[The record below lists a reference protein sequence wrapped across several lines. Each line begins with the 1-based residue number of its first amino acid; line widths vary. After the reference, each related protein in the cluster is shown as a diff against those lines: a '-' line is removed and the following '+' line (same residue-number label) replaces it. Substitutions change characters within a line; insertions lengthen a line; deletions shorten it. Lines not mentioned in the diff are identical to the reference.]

1 MNRRKRW
8 HSRFLCAALLLLM
21 ILPVHADMGPK
32 PSVVINLEHGPESPC
47 YVTLLSTRYS
57 TGPASSIYRPGP
69 EGVREETPSGYPD
82 FHLDGSEYDIYLAFR
97 AYEEQDQD
105 RLYFLQEFALAEDG
119 FYRWGYYPPEQFKV
133 LIYFPELEAFAV
145 TDELLERYA
154 FDSYFTIDLSGVELI
169 PGGTVT
175 GLNAVES
182 YDYTWELISLAARVV
197 LTIGV
202 ELAIA
207 WCCGFRARNQLIFIL
222 AVNFVTQFGLNLALN
237 IRAYQ
242 RGTLFILIP
251 FLWMELGVTLAEWL
265 AYRWKLPRLAGGGP
279 SASRKKILG
288 YAVAANA
295 VSLVLGW
302 ILARV
307 IPGIF

>member
-1 MNRRKRW
+1 MNRRKW
-8 HSRFLCAALLLLM
+8 YSRLLCAALLLLM
-21 ILPVHADMGPK
+21 ILPAHADMGPK

-47 YVTLLSTRYS
+47 YVTLLSIRYS

-69 EGVREETPSGYPD
+69 DGVREETPSGYPD
-82 FHLDGSEYDIYLAFR
+82 FHLDGSEYDVYLAFR
-97 AYEEQDQD
+97 AYEEQDPD

-119 FYRWGYYPPEQFKV
+119 FYRWGYYPPERFKV
-133 LIYFPELEAFAV
+133 LLYFPEMEAFAV
-145 TDELLERYA
+145 TEELLDRYA
-154 FDSYFTIDLSGVELI
+154 FDSYFTIDLSGVDLI

-175 GLNAVES
+175 SLNAVES

-207 WCCGFRARNQLIFIL
+207 WWFGFRARKQLILVL

-242 RGTLFILIP
+242 KGTLFILIP
-251 FLWMELGVTLAEWL
+251 FLWMEIGVTLVEWI
-265 AYRWKLPRLAGGGP
+265 AYRRELPRLAGTGR
-279 SASRKKILG
+279 SESKKRVLA

-302 ILARV
+302 ILAHV

>member
-1 MNRRKRW
+1 MNRRKW
-8 HSRFLCAALLLLM
+8 YSRLLCAALLLLM
-21 ILPVHADMGPK
+21 ILPAHADMGPK

-47 YVTLLSTRYS
+47 YVTLLSIRYS

-69 EGVREETPSGYPD
+69 DGVREETPSGYPD
-82 FHLDGSEYDIYLAFR
+82 FHLDGSEYDVYLAFR
-97 AYEEQDQD
+97 AYEEQDPD

-119 FYRWGYYPPEQFKV
+119 FYRWGYYPPERFKV
-133 LIYFPELEAFAV
+133 LLYFPEMEAFAV
-145 TDELLERYA
+145 TEELLDRYA
-154 FDSYFTIDLSGVELI
+154 FDSYFTIDLSGVDLI

-175 GLNAVES
+175 SLNAVKS

-207 WCCGFRARNQLIFIL
+207 WWFGFRARKQLILVL

-242 RGTLFILIP
+242 KGTLFILIP
-251 FLWMELGVTLAEWL
+251 FLWMEIGVTLVEWI
-265 AYRWKLPRLAGGGP
+265 AYRRELPRLAGTGRAE
-279 SASRKKILG
+279 SKKRVLA

-302 ILARV
+302 ILAHV

>member
-1 MNRRKRW
+1 MNRRKW
-8 HSRFLCAALLLLM
+8 YSRLLCAALLLLM
-21 ILPVHADMGPK
+21 LLPAHADMGPK

-47 YVTLLSTRYS
+47 YVTLLSIRYS

-69 EGVREETPSGYPD
+69 DGVREETPSGYPD
-82 FHLDGSEYDIYLAFR
+82 FHLEGSEYDVYLAFR
-97 AYEEQDQD
+97 AYEEQDPD

-119 FYRWGYYPPEQFKV
+119 FYRWGYYPPERFKV
-133 LIYFPELEAFAV
+133 LLYFPEMEAFAV
-145 TDELLERYA
+145 TEELLDRYA
-154 FDSYFTIDLSGVELI
+154 FDSYFTIDLSGVDLI

-175 GLNAVES
+175 SLNAVKS

-207 WCCGFRARNQLIFIL
+207 WWFGFRARKQLILIL

-242 RGTLFILIP
+242 KGTLFILIP
-251 FLWMELGVTLAEWL
+251 FLWMEIGVTLVEWIV
-265 AYRWKLPRLAGGGP
+265 YRRELPRLAGTGRAE
-279 SASRKKILG
+279 SKKRVLA

-302 ILARV
+302 ILAHV